1 MNFNPFPFVR
11 FLIFFVAGI
20 ATYIQFQFF
29 HTSLYYL
36 AGILLLALLISIR
49 FKIPVIRGLFLW
61 LLLFDLGIITTYHK
75 TAINQPNHFSK
86 HKEFQFYEAVITSNT
101 EEKPKTF
108 KVEAELKTVQI
119 ADKWQPTSGK
129 ILLYFDKTKS
139 AKPIYGDVF
148 LVKGMPR
155 EVEAPKNPY
164 EFDYRR
170 FLQYKGIYAHH
181 FLWGNEYMKIGNNPP
196 SKVIQIANRAN
207 AYADSVFKAAIQTKN
222 EYAVANAM
230 VVGLRDDIDNDLL
243 DAYSASGAIHVLSVS
258 GMHVGILFL
267 FLGWIFGWIKKRG
280 KDGKLYFTAL
290 VISILWIYAI
300 FTGLSAT
307 VLRATVMF
315 SFIQFGTALNRRQN
329 IYNTLAIS
337 ALLLLVWNP
346 YWIIDVG
353 FQLSYL
359 AIIGIVFLH
368 PYLNHRVNP
377 TNPILREAWS
387 ITVVCFSAQL
397 FTFPLSVYYFHQ
409 FPTYFLLANPF
420 VAMFS
425 FLVLPAGLLILIVA
439 NVPFLST
446 FVAMILKLSL
456 FLLNW
461 IILLFEKIPFSTLKG
476 FSLHFLELLAVYG
489 IIFLIIKFFIE
500 SELKFLKAAVAVLT
514 ILGIWNI
521 YQDFSQSQQKELVFH
536 FIPKKSGISIVE
548 GKSATFIAD
557 SSLIHNKKIYDFHL
571 KNFFD
576 NQGVRN
582 ENRVDKQQFT
592 NQNGMMFLSFEGKQI
607 LWLQEKF
614 RGKIQGKAD
623 YLLISNNAI
632 RKLSRAVEGS
642 SIKHIIVDDSN
653 KRYVVENLK
662 HEADSLHLDLVSLYD
677 SGAIRLK

>member
-11 FLIFFVAGI
+11 FLLFFVAGI

-29 HTSLYYL
+29 HISLYYI
-36 AGILLLALLISIR
+36 AGFLLITLLVSIR
-49 FKIPVIRGLFLW
+49 FKIPIIRGIFLW
-61 LLLFDLGIITTYHK
+61 LLLFDLGIITTYHN
-75 TAINQPNHFSK
+75 TAINQPTHFSK
-86 HKEFQFYEAVITSNT
+86 HKDFQYYEAVITSNT
-101 EEKPKTF
+101 EEKPKTY
-108 KVEAELKTVQI
+108 KVEAELRTIKTTE
-119 ADKWQPTSGK
+119 KWQPTSGK

-139 AKPIYGDVF
+139 VKPHYGDVF

-164 EFDYRR
+164 EFDYRK

-181 FLWGNEYMKIGNNPP
+181 FLWGNEYVKIGNNPP
-196 SKVIQIANRAN
+196 SKIIQIANQAN

-267 FLGWIFGWIKKRG
+267 FLGWIFGWIKKREKHG
-280 KDGKLYFTAL
+280 KIYFTAL
-290 VISILWIYAI
+290 VISILWLYAI

-315 SFIQFGTALNRRQN
+315 SYIQFGTALNRRQN

-337 ALLLLVWNP
+337 ALLLLAWNP

-368 PYLNHRVNP
+368 PYLKNLVTP
-377 TNPILREAWS
+377 TNPILRETWS

-425 FLVLPAGLLILIVA
+425 FLVLPAGLALLIFAKIPIISTISAFVLKWSLIL
-439 NVPFLST
+439 
-446 FVAMILKLSL
+446 
-456 FLLNW
+456 LNKC
-461 IILLFEKIPFSTLKG
+461 ILLFEKIPFSTLKG
-476 FSLHFLELLAVYG
+476 FSLHFLELLAIYG
-489 IIFLIIKFFIE
+489 IIFLIIRFFIE
-500 SELKFLKAAVAVLT
+500 SEIKFLKIAVTFLAA
-514 ILGIWNI
+514 LGVWNV
-521 YQDFSQSQQKELVFH
+521 YQDFTQSQQKELVFH
-536 FIPKKSGISIVE
+536 FIPKKSGISIID

-557 SSLIHNKKIYDFHL
+557 SSLINNKKIYNFHL

-582 ENRVDKQQFT
+582 KNLVDKQQFT

-614 RGKIQGKAD
+614 KGKIEGKTD
-623 YLLISNNAI
+623 YLLLSNNAL
-632 RKLSRAVEGS
+632 RKLYPALQGS
-642 SIKHIIVDDSN
+642 TIKQIIVDDSN

-662 HEADSLHLDLVSLYD
+662 HQADSLHIDLVSLYD
-677 SGAIRLK
+677 SGAIRIK